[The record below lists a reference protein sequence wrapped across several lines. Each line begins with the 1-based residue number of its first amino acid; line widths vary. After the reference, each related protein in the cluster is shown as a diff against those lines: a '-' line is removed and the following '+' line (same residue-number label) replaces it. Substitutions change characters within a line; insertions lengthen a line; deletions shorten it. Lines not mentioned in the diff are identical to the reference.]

1 MGKSISKGAS
11 HWGPSSRMMME
22 SGCTPTSL
30 GLRIGLI
37 LCILLEFT
45 SRFHER
51 MTISNLWWQLIIMDK
66 MDEGNGLKTQLY
78 WAYLMVMSSG
88 WLGASGMQQLGP
100 WLVTY
105 LFQKYW
111 FKMNTC
117 TYFLTRGLC
126 LRCRT
131 PCFCSS
137 WNITPLSE
145 NIFKLINLNFW
156 SLLKDISWKSVS
168 VAVPDSEFIIL
179 YWFII
184 FCLVFYPSFM
194 KLLGLGYL
202 STILSLDASFCFFI
216 LWKWLEF
223 QEGDGKSTMS
233 WNWEWLP
240 KNRQEIHWKYI
251 NHLLLKSFW
260 YNSNTLCWLL
270 IKIAI
275 WMLDL

>member
-1 MGKSISKGAS
+1 
-11 HWGPSSRMMME
+11 ME

-105 LFQKYW
+105 LFQKCW

-156 SLLKDISWKSVS
+156 SLLKDISWKKCKCSCSWLWISNFILVYYFLPGVFSIIYETFGFGVS
-168 VAVPDSEFIIL
+168 L
-179 YWFII
+179 YN
-184 FCLVFYPSFM
+184 LVIGCFLLFFYPLKMIRVSGRRWKKYNVM
-194 KLLGLGYL
+194 ELGMIAKKSTGNSLKIYQPPAIEKLL
-202 STILSLDASFCFFI
+202 I
-216 LWKWLEF
+216 
-223 QEGDGKSTMS
+223 Q
-233 WNWEWLP
+233 
-240 KNRQEIHWKYI
+240 
-251 NHLLLKSFW
+251 
-260 YNSNTLCWLL
+260 
-270 IKIAI
+270 
-275 WMLDL
+275 